1 MSLVLQGNEILP
13 KEAPCFLEQPSVCV
27 ALARELLTWSTAD
40 WTKVFN
46 RFGSDGKKYVPR
58 RPGEEFMPKCTIP
71 SIKHG
76 GGSVMVWVAFNRNG
90 ARILQDNLLPYSQSP
105 DLNPIEHLRNDKQ
118 KPSNIKALEAIV
130 KKAWAQI
137 SARRCANLVDSMPR
151 RCNFGCP
158 TKY

>member
-1 MSLVLQGNEILP
+1 
-13 KEAPCFLEQPSVCV
+13 
-27 ALARELLTWSTAD
+27 
-40 WTKVFN
+40 
-46 RFGSDGKKYVPR
+46 
-58 RPGEEFMPKCTIP
+58 
-71 SIKHG
+71 
-76 GGSVMVWVAFNRNG
+76 MVWAAFNRNG
-90 ARILQDNLLPYSQSP
+90 AGLLHIVECIMDKVEGWNEIEYSNRTAIQNTQVTPRNSP

-137 SARRCANLVDSMPR
+137 SVRRCANLVDSMPR